1 MNRIENTFGNE
12 VYEAVSEVGRSGMNL
27 LETLKYIAMGKVNI
41 NDTAVQ
47 IVKAG
52 IGSIFI
58 VVITAAFIG
67 LAMATQL
74 AKEFQKFGADSFVG
88 GLISVANVRE
98 LAPVIACIVVAG
110 RVGASISAE
119 IGSMKMSEQID
130 ALSVLGINPIKYL
143 LVPRLI
149 SASLVSPLLTII
161 AALVSIISGMFLAKI
176 SIGLNYS
183 TYLNSIRQFLQ
194 VSDVFVMM
202 LKSMVFGGAIAIIAT
217 TTGLE
222 VKGSAEAVGNA
233 ATKTVVWSIILIFV
247 FNYIITSIFFY

>member
-1 MNRIENTFGNE
+1 MNLYVNTLQ
-12 VYEAVSEVGRSGMNL
+12 EAVSEIGRSGINL
-27 LETLKYIAMGKVNI
+27 RETLKYIAQGRVNI

-52 IGSIFI
+52 IGSTFI
-58 VVITAAFIG
+58 VAITAAFIG

-74 AKEFQKFGADSFVG
+74 ARELQNFGAESFVG
-88 GLISVANVRE
+88 GLISVATVRE

-119 IGSMKMSEQID
+119 IGSMKMSEQVD
-130 ALSVLGINPIKYL
+130 ALSVLGIDPIRYL

-161 AALVSIISGMFLAKI
+161 AALIAIISGMFLAKLNI
-176 SIGLNYS
+176 NLNYS
-183 TYLNSIRQFLQ
+183 NYLSSIRQFLA
-194 VSDVFVMM
+194 VKDVFVMM
-202 LKSMVFGGAIAIIAT
+202 LKSLVFGGGIAIIAT
-217 TTGLE
+217 TAGLE

-247 FNYIITSIFFY
+247 FNYIITSIFFR